1 LQAEDVADPLA
12 VDVYRYVLKPA
23 LTLGDVVPKAVLDE
37 GGVKKGPVAIDG
49 DCKISQETLAEVIGT
64 TRVSFL

>member
-1 LQAEDVADPLA
+1 MVA
-12 VDVYRYVLKPA
+12 VH
-23 LTLGDVVPKAVLDE
+23 E
-37 GGVKKGPVAIDG
+37 GCVKKGPVAIDG